1 MEGLS
6 SHALTKVCINSL
18 RYNLQQDISICR
30 NIFLFYQSNKYYMNF
45 TQLNNLNFR
54 KRRCYSTFNS
64 YFNKFVSQLKSEIKS
79 DKILQDDIA
88 LLKKKFDNLY
98 FKFYSNLPFR
108 NFYSSVYFINIAELY
123 KINRFLSHIKFF
135 TAKIS
140 SIFSRF
146 LSSNLFSRQIEI
158 IKVLF
163 YDETNRNVIEREL
176 SSWKSDCNKESNS
189 EIKTSNK
196 KIINKNIEG
205 KTIVPIVENSVA
217 LHNYSLRD
225 RLGVKLKDMLL
236 LKNIFENEYFKTI
249 YNGNKISKV
258 VKEMKAI
265 NPNFKLTD
273 FMSFFEEYILPKF
286 MESYLKCDEHKLR
299 LHCGDVAYR
308 QLCSNIKKL
317 KKMGLCLNTKI
328 LQLGD
333 VELIGAEIS
342 DLMFS
347 FKDCK
352 IQANQPEFM
361 FTFKTQQIN
370 YLKDSNGRII
380 SGSIDDIKELQYSI
394 KVTPHPNA
402 NVPGLEYPYLI
413 TNLEIIG
420 SIPIF

>member
-1 MEGLS
+1 M
-6 SHALTKVCINSL
+6 
-18 RYNLQQDISICR
+18 Y
-30 NIFLFYQSNKYYMNF
+30 F
-45 TQLNNLNFR
+45 TQPNNLNFR

-64 YFNKFVSQLKSEIKS
+64 YFNKFISQLKNEIKS

-88 LLKKKFDNLY
+88 LLKKKIDNLY
-98 FKFYSNLPFR
+98 LKLYSNLSFR
-108 NFYSSVYFINIAELY
+108 NFDSSGYFINIAELC
-123 KINRFLSHIKFF
+123 KINRFLSHFKFF

-146 LSSNLFSRQIEI
+146 LASNIFSRHLEI
-158 IKVLF
+158 IKVVF
-163 YDETNRNVIEREL
+163 YDETNRNMIEREL

-196 KIINKNIEG
+196 KIIKNAEG
-205 KTIVPIVENSVA
+205 ETKVPIVENSVV

-225 RLGVKLKDMLL
+225 RLGVKFKDLL
-236 LKNIFENEYFKTI
+236 FLKNIFENEYIKTI

-273 FMSFFEEYILPKF
+273 FTSFFEEYILPKF

-317 KKMGLCLNTKI
+317 KKMGFCLNTKI

-347 FKDCK
+347 FKDFK
-352 IQANQPEFM
+352 IQTNQPEFI

-370 YLKDSNGRII
+370 CLQDSNGRIV

-402 NVPGLEYPYLI
+402 NIPGLEHPYLI
-413 TNLEIIG
+413 TDLEVIN
-420 SIPIF
+420 STPIF